1 MPTQDVTTVGE
12 RLVRGVLDHRVL
24 SLIYHGERRVVE
36 PYLVGIHEAGEP
48 VLVGYQTGGGS
59 RSGELPGWRTF
70 ITTAIDEVEVTDE
83 AFAGARGDLNLS
95 AHTMLEIFARA

>member
-24 SLIYHGERRVVE
+24 SLIYHGERRIVE
-36 PYLVGIHEAGEP
+36 AYLVGLHEAGEP

-59 RSGELPGWRTF
+59 RSGELPGWRK
-70 ITTAIDEVEVTDE
+70 TAGKKPGAAT
-83 AFAGARGDLNLS
+83 AGKPRSGHPS
-95 AHTMLEIFARA
+95 R